1 MDMSAMKGS
10 SPGAGGRA
18 DTAWQRAVRADE
30 RAAQETANAER
41 HEQLFAETGRVLH
54 STMAA
59 RYRAVAERH
68 RTTARLQQ
76 AYAHR
81 LAEAESRGGGFRPL
95 FMAGVAEACGTRSA
109 ALTLIGVDL
118 SQLAVAASDRP
129 SRGAQDLEYV
139 LTAGPGIDAVRA
151 RRTVYASGPVLE
163 KRWPG
168 YGSGIAA
175 LGLSSVAALPLKV
188 ASDCIGV
195 LTVFDPPSALARS
208 GKFRE
213 VAAAL
218 VDCVLIGPDAD
229 PGLYGGADLRA
240 TVHQAAGVLSE
251 QVGSSVH
258 DALALIK
265 ARAFAL
271 SIPLDSVARSVISGE
286 LKL

>member
-1 MDMSAMKGS
+1 MSATEGGS
-10 SPGAGGRA
+10 HEAGGRA
-18 DTAWQRAVRADE
+18 DSAWQRAVRADE
-30 RAAQETANAER
+30 RATQETANAER
-41 HEQLFAETGRVLH
+41 HEQLFATTGRVFH
-54 STMAA
+54 STMAT
-59 RYRAVAERH
+59 RHRAVAERH

-76 AYAHR
+76 AYALR
-81 LAEAESRGGGFRPL
+81 LAEAESRGGGLPL

-109 ALTLIGVDL
+109 ALTLVGADL

-139 LTAGPGIDAVRA
+139 LTAGPGIDAVRD
-151 RRTVYASGPVLE
+151 RRAVYASGPALE
-163 KRWPG
+163 RRWPG

-188 ASDCIGV
+188 STDCIGV
-195 LTVFDPPSALARS
+195 LTVFDPPSELARS
-208 GKFRE
+208 GKFDE

-218 VDCVLIGPDAD
+218 ADGVLIGPDAD

-240 TVHQAAGVLSE
+240 VVHQAAGVLSE
-251 QVGSSVH
+251 QVGGSVT

-271 SIPLDSVARSVISGE
+271 GVPLESVARSVISGE
-286 LKL
+286 LRL